1 MSNESATI
9 IENKAEKVK
18 PYNEQGSKKEQVANM
33 FNNIAHK
40 YDFLNRSL
48 SMGIDIIWRKK
59 AIAQLKEI
67 QPKMIL
73 DVATGTGDVA
83 LEAMNLNPDKIIGL
97 DISTGMLELGREKI
111 AKRNL
116 SAKIDMVEG
125 DSENLPFEDNKFDAV
140 TVAFG
145 VRNFENLL
153 KGLKEIN
160 RVLRPGGKLVV
171 LEFSQPK
178 NFPIKQLYWFYFNN
192 ILPLFGKMLSKDDSA
207 YTYLPESVKAF
218 PDGQNFLNVMNEA
231 GFKSS
236 TSKTLT
242 FGISSIYTGLKS

>member
-1 MSNESATI
+1 MNSTI
-9 IENKAEKVK
+9 QNKAEAVK
-18 PYNEQGSKKEQVANM
+18 PYHQDGSKKEQVASM

-48 SMGIDIIWRKK
+48 SMGIDILWRKK
-59 AIAQLKEI
+59 TIKQLKEL

-73 DVATGTGDVA
+73 DVATGTGDLA
-83 LEAMNLNPDKIIGL
+83 LEAMSLNPEKIIGL
-97 DISTGMLELGREKI
+97 DLSVGMLEIGKEKV

-116 SAKIDMVEG
+116 SERIEMVEG
-125 DSENLPFEDNKFDAV
+125 DSENLPFEDNTFDAV

-160 RVLRPGGKLVV
+160 RVLRPNGKLVV

-192 ILPLFGKMLSKDDSA
+192 ILPLFGKLLSKDDSA

-218 PDGQNFLNVMNEA
+218 PDGQNFINVMNEA
-231 GFKSS
+231 GFKRN
-236 TSKTLT
+236 TSKPLT
-242 FGISSIYTGLKS
+242 FGIASIYSGLKS

>member
-1 MSNESATI
+1 MSNESETI

-67 QPKMIL
+67 QPKIIL

-83 LEAMNLNPDKIIGL
+83 LEAMSLNPDRIIGL

-218 PDGQNFLNVMNEA
+218 PDGQNFLDVMNQA
-231 GFKSS
+231 GFKDSKA
-236 TSKTLT
+236 KTLT

>member
-67 QPKMIL
+67 QPKVIL

-83 LEAMNLNPDKIIGL
+83 LEAMSLKPEKIIGV
-97 DISTGMLELGREKI
+97 DISTGMLELGRQKI
-111 AKRNL
+111 AKRGL
-116 SAKIDMVEG
+116 SEKIEMVEG
-125 DSENLPFEDNKFDAV
+125 DSENLPFQDNTFDAV

-178 NFPIKQLYWFYFNN
+178 AFPIKQLYWFYFNN

-218 PDGQNFLNVMNEA
+218 PDGQEFVKVMTEA
-231 GFKSS
+231 GFQRN

-242 FGISSIYTGLKS
+242 FGISSIYTGLKA

>member
-1 MSNESATI
+1 MM
-9 IENKAEKVK
+9 ENKAESVK
-18 PYNEQGSKKEQVANM
+18 PYHEDGSKKKQIATM
-33 FNNIAHK
+33 FDNIAHR

-67 QPKMIL
+67 QPKIIL
-73 DVATGTGDVA
+73 DVATGTGDLA
-83 LEAMNLNPDKIIGL
+83 LEAMSLNPEKIIGV
-97 DISTGMLELGREKI
+97 DISVGMLALGKEKI
-111 AKRNL
+111 AKKNL
-116 SAKIDMVEG
+116 QHKIEMVEG
-125 DSENLPFEDNKFDAV
+125 DSEKLPFQDNTFDAV

-160 RVLRPGGKLVV
+160 RVLKPTGKLVV

-178 NFPIKQLYWFYFNN
+178 TFPVKQLYWFYFNN
-192 ILPLFGKMLSKDDSA
+192 ILPTFGRMLSKDASA

-218 PDGQNFLNVMNEA
+218 PDGEAFLKVMTAA
-231 GFKSS
+231 GFQSN
-236 TSKTLT
+236 TSKLLT
-242 FGISSIYTGLKS
+242 FGISSIYTGVKA

>member
-1 MSNESATI
+1 M
-9 IENKAEKVK
+9 
-18 PYNEQGSKKEQVANM
+18 ANM

-83 LEAMNLNPDKIIGL
+83 LEAMNLQPQKIIGV
-97 DISTGMLELGREKI
+97 DISTGMLELGRQKI
-111 AKRNL
+111 AKRGL
-116 SAKIDMVEG
+116 SKYIEMVEG

-178 NFPIKQLYWFYFNN
+178 AFPIKQFYWFYFNN

-218 PDGQNFLNVMNEA
+218 PDGKDFLNVMTEA
-231 GFKSS
+231 GFKRN

-242 FGISSIYTGLKS
+242 FGISSIYTGLKA